1 MYILVTTIAV
11 SSLDNEIFA
20 SEGSTVT
27 LKCPYGLI
35 WEFSI
40 FSEKLHLSKIADG
53 NLIDPTF
60 RNSVR
65 YHVKSDV
72 ETGNYDLQISNVTS
86 DDDGV
91 YRCTYIK
98 ENKAG
103 LNDIHLRL
111 KSTYLRFYLFVC
123 RDISQYLIN
132 LVGWFYCV

>member
-1 MYILVTTIAV
+1 MTTIAV
-11 SSLDNEIFA
+11 SILDNEILA

-27 LKCPYGLI
+27 LKCRYGLV

-40 FSEKLHLSKIADG
+40 FSEKLHLSKIAEG
-53 NLIDPTF
+53 NSIDPTF

-65 YHVKSDV
+65 YHIKSDV

-91 YRCTYIK
+91 YRCSYVK

-103 LNDIHLRL
+103 RNDIHLRL

-123 RDISQYLIN
+123 RDIS
-132 LVGWFYCV
+132 

>member
-1 MYILVTTIAV
+1 MTTIAV
-11 SSLDNEIFA
+11 SSLDNEILA

-27 LKCPYGLI
+27 LKCPYGLA

-40 FSEKLHLSKIADG
+40 FYEKLNFSNIADR

-60 RNSVR
+60 RNSFR

-91 YRCTYIK
+91 YRCTFAK
-98 ENKAG
+98 ENKTG
-103 LNDIHLRL
+103 ENEIHLRL
-111 KSTYLRFYLFVC
+111 KSTYLRLYLFVC
-123 RDISQYLIN
+123 RDISQFLIK

>member
-11 SSLDNEIFA
+11 SSLDNEILK
-20 SEGSTVT
+20 SEGSTAT
-27 LKCPYGLI
+27 LKCPYGLA
-35 WEFSI
+35 WECSI
-40 FSEKLHLSKIADG
+40 FYEKLNFSNIADG

-91 YRCTYIK
+91 YRCTYVK
-98 ENKAG
+98 ENKTG
-103 LNDIHLRL
+103 
-111 KSTYLRFYLFVC
+111 
-123 RDISQYLIN
+123 
-132 LVGWFYCV
+132 

>member
-27 LKCPYGLI
+27 LKCRYGLV

-40 FSEKLHLSKIADG
+40 FSEKLNFSKITDG
-53 NLIDPTF
+53 NVIDPTF

-65 YHVKSDV
+65 YHIKSDV
-72 ETGNYDLQISNVTS
+72 ETGNYDLQISNFTS

-91 YRCTYIK
+91 YRCTYVK
-98 ENKAG
+98 ENRTG
-103 LNDIHLRL
+103 ENYIHLRL
-111 KSTYLRFYLFVC
+111 KSTYLRLYLFVC
-123 RDISQYLIN
+123 RDISQYLIK
-132 LVGWFYCV
+132 LVGWFYCA

>member
-1 MYILVTTIAV
+1 MTTIAV
-11 SSLDNEIFA
+11 SSLDNEILK

-27 LKCPYGLI
+27 LKCPYGLD

-40 FSEKLHLSKIADG
+40 FSEKLIFSKIADG
-53 NLIDPTF
+53 NSINPTF

-65 YHVKSDV
+65 YHIKSDV

-91 YRCTYIK
+91 YRCTYVK

-103 LNDIHLRL
+103 QNDIHLRL
-111 KSTYLRFYLFVC
+111 KSTYLRLSLFVC
-123 RDISQYLIN
+123 RDISQHLIK
-132 LVGWFYCV
+132 LVHWFYCF

>member
-1 MYILVTTIAV
+1 MIAV
-11 SSLDNEIFA
+11 SSLDNEILA

-27 LKCPYGLI
+27 LKCPYGLT
-35 WEFSI
+35 WEYSN
-40 FSEKLHLSKIADG
+40 FSEKLIFSKIADR
-53 NLIDPTF
+53 NLIDPTL
-60 RNSVR
+60 RKSVR
-65 YHVKSDV
+65 YHIKSDV

-91 YRCTYIK
+91 YRCTYVK
-98 ENKAG
+98 ENKTG
-103 LNDIHLRL
+103 HNDIHLRL

>member
-27 LKCPYGLI
+27 LKCHYGLI

-53 NLIDPTF
+53 NSIDPTF
-60 RNSVR
+60 RNRVR

>member
-1 MYILVTTIAV
+1 MIAV
-11 SSLDNEIFA
+11 SSLDNEILA

-27 LKCPYGLI
+27 LKCPYGLT
-35 WEFSI
+35 WEYSI
-40 FSEKLHLSKIADG
+40 FSEKLIFSKIADR
-53 NLIDPTF
+53 NLIDPTL
-60 RNSVR
+60 RKSVR
-65 YHVKSDV
+65 YHIKSDV

-91 YRCTYIK
+91 YRCTYVK

-103 LNDIHLRL
+103 QNDILLRL

-123 RDISQYLIN
+123 RDISQYLIK